1 MKFENV
7 WIESYIMGMIC
18 TYQYIMTIQY
28 PFYKDGFGPLDAC
41 GLNYLMYSI
50 YKKKNMLVS
59 GFWMV
64 IKYTMNSVVI
74 KPNSLQS

>member
-1 MKFENV
+1 MKFEHV

-41 GLNYLMYSI
+41 GLNYLMYLI
-50 YKKKNMLVS
+50 YKNMLVS

-64 IKYTMNSVVI
+64 INQIYDE
-74 KPNSLQS
+74 QRCY

>member
-50 YKKKNMLVS
+50 KKTHACEWFLD
-59 GFWMV
+59 GYQ
-64 IKYTMNSVVI
+64 IYDE
-74 KPNSLQS
+74 QRCY